1 MSSWLATGCTHIWSN
16 VILGMSVFSGDFNI
30 GLGRLSKKTAL
41 PNGRWVGLIPSV
53 KGLNR
58 TERIL
63 GQKEFLWP
71 GCLPIGHMFLSPPEY
86 KDTIPSPGSQAFDLE
101 L

>member
-1 MSSWLATGCTHIWSN
+1 
-16 VILGMSVFSGDFNI
+16 MSVFSGDFNI

-41 PNGRWVGLIPSV
+41 PSGRWVGLIPSV

-58 TERIL
+58 TKRIL
-63 GQKEFLWP
+63 GKREFLWL
-71 GCLPIGHMFLSPPEY
+71 GCLPTGHRFLLTPEC
-86 KDTIPSPGSQAFDLE
+86 KDTIFSPGSQAFDLE